1 MSSSGPPFVPYSS
14 GKGWDV
20 KDAISPDSPQVQVG
34 LPRRI
39 ASHPLGSSVSG
50 GSFLVVLGDSTTR
63 GRRSFPPSARLELL
77 LGRVRRRLGRHRG
90 GKPSVR
96 SLDSK
101 PKGTLHQPQGDDG
114 SAEWPLRVQLSSQRQ
129 DDRSLLRQCHDSR
142 LPQAIGRHEVSGPVP
157 QSEGDSPVGRIHGDH
172 ATSPVYPGVS
182 QHESGSSQ
190 SAQPGDRIGMD
201 ATPGGSPGSSPPVA
215 GDHRPIHDLADSKAP
230 SVLCSSVGTQGSGG
244 RCIPPALGQPPGICL
259 PSHSHHKESSSQTES
274 LLQLRSHSD
283 RPLLAS
289 KGMVSRSIGTSIRH
303 SNRTTQTS
311 RFAATTAFPS
321 VSRKSPYASSDCVA
335 TLKRFA
341 SQAGFC
347 ETVAGQLAL
356 CRRKSTRLNYQARW
370 GKFRKWCRDF
380 HHRSSEPTIPKIAE
394 FLTFLFKTEKAAVS
408 TIKGYRAMLSS
419 VFKFC
424 LPEISSSPI
433 LKDLVRSFEISA
445 PCPLHHSPPWD
456 LDKVLLEYLSGPP
469 FEPLAEAS
477 FRNKSRKALFLVAMA
492 TAKRV
497 GELQALSFSVSHRGD
512 NLVLHY
518 DPIFLAKTESVSNP
532 LPRSVIVQSLADFV
546 GDLPERVLCP
556 VRAIRYLR
564 RAARSVEFTPSRL
577 FVSPSDPKRTMSKNA
592 MSFFRRQLITE
603 SGAVSSLV
611 PPRAHDIC
619 GIATSLNYYSN
630 LSISAIKEAATWKSN
645 RVFAMRYLKDNATTR
660 SRLKGMGPL
669 IAAGSAVHQH

>member
-1 MSSSGPPFVPYSS
+1 M
-14 GKGWDV
+14 
-20 KDAISPDSPQVQVG
+20 
-34 LPRRI
+34 
-39 ASHPLGSSVSG
+39 
-50 GSFLVVLGDSTTR
+50 VVLGDSTTR
-63 GRRSFPPSARLELL
+63 GRRSFSPSARLELL
-77 LGRVRRRLGRHRG
+77 LGRVRRRLGCHSRG
-90 GKPSVR
+90 TPSVR

-114 SAEWPLRVQLSSQRQ
+114 SAERPLRVQLSSQRQ
-129 DDRSLLRQCHDSR
+129 DDRSLLPQCHDSR

-157 QSEGDSPVGRIHGDH
+157 QGEGDSPVGRIYEDH
-172 ATSPVYPGVS
+172 ASSPVHPGVS
-182 QHESGSSQ
+182 QHENGSSQ
-190 SAQPGDRIGMD
+190 SAQPGDGIGVD
-201 ATPGGSPGSSPPVA
+201 TTPGGGPGSSPPVA
-215 GDHRPIHDLADSKAP
+215 GDHRPIRNLADSKAP

-244 RCIPPALGQPPGICL
+244 RCIPPALGQPPGVCL

-274 LLQLRSHSD
+274 LSPLRSHPD
-283 RPLLAS
+283 RTLLAS
-289 KGMVSRSIGTSIRH
+289 KGMVSRSTGTSIRH

-311 RFAATTAFPS
+311 RSAARTAFPS

-341 SQAGFC
+341 CQAGFS

-424 LPEISSSPI
+424 LPDISSSPI
-433 LKDLVRSFEISA
+433 LKDLVCSFEISA
-445 PCPLHHSPPWD
+445 PRPLHHSPPWD
-456 LDKVLLEYLSGPP
+456 LDKVLEYLSGPP
-469 FEPLAEAS
+469 FEPLADAS
-477 FRNKSRKALFLVAMA
+477 FRNKTRKAQFLVAMA

-512 NLVLHY
+512 DLVLHY
-518 DPIFLAKTESVSNP
+518 DPLFLAKTKSVSNP
-532 LPRSVIVQSLADFV
+532 LPRSVIVQSLTDFV

-577 FVSPSDPKRTMSKNA
+577 FVSPLDPKRTMS
-592 MSFFRRQLITE
+592 FFLRQLITE

-611 PPRAHDIC
+611 PPRAHDIR

-645 RVFAMRYLKDNATTR
+645 RVFAMRYLKDMSATR